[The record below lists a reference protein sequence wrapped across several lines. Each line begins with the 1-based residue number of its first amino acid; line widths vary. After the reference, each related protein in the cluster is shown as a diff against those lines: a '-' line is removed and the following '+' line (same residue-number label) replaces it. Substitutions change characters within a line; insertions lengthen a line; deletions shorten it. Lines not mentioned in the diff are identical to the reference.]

1 MREAR
6 SWALKFAQLR
16 MLSTIVFCEDK
27 LSGKARADI
36 AVLLART
43 LACLVPAKVDG
54 ILCDVRIAGPA
65 KAGLGLVAHH
75 AGCGFIESENESARL
90 RLALEAARGPRV
102 FLLCCGHAPESGFID
117 EVNDLLAAA
126 GRLQAVELLV
136 APESMFER
144 LFPSRA
150 RVAGIIASRE
160 SLLSVSCEGFQA
172 LARSLGS
179 PATLR
184 TRARRIG

>member
-1 MREAR
+1 
-6 SWALKFAQLR
+6 

-27 LSGKARADI
+27 HFGRAGAGG

-65 KAGLGLVAHH
+65 KAGLGLIAHH
-75 AGCGFIESENESARL
+75 AGCGFIESESEASRL
-90 RLALEAARGPRV
+90 QLAIEAAHGPRI
-102 FLLCCGHAPESGFID
+102 FLLCCGHVPEPEFID
-117 EVNDLLAAA
+117 EVNDLLANTAA
-126 GRLQAVELLV
+126 GKLEAVELLA
-136 APESMFER
+136 APESALQR
-144 LFPSRA
+144 LFPSWA

-160 SLLSVSCEGFQA
+160 RLLHVPHQGFHE
-172 LARSLGS
+172 LTRNLGAA
-179 PATLR
+179 ATLR

>member
-1 MREAR
+1 
-6 SWALKFAQLR
+6 

-27 LSGKARADI
+27 RSGKAGADI

-65 KAGLGLVAHH
+65 NAGIGLVAHH
-75 AGCGFIESENESARL
+75 AGCGFVESGNESVRL
-90 RLALEAARGPRV
+90 QLALEAARGPRV
-102 FLLCCGHAPESGFID
+102 FLLCCGHVPEPEFID
-117 EVNDLLAAA
+117 EVNDLLTSTFASNT
-126 GRLQAVELLV
+126 RAVELLA
-136 APESMFER
+136 APESMLER
-144 LFPSRA
+144 LFPSWA
-150 RVAGIIASRE
+150 RVAGIIASRD
-160 SLLSVSCEGFQA
+160 SLLCVPYEGFQA

-179 PATLR
+179 PAALR

>member
-1 MREAR
+1 
-6 SWALKFAQLR
+6 

-27 LSGKARADI
+27 QFGKARADI

-54 ILCDVRIAGPA
+54 ILCDVSIAGPA

-90 RLALEAARGPRV
+90 RLALEAARGPKV
-102 FLLCCGHAPESGFID
+102 FLLCCGHVPEPEFID
-117 EVNDLLAAA
+117 EVNDLLASTAA
-126 GRLQAVELLV
+126 GKLQAAQLLA

-150 RVAGIIASRE
+150 RVAGIIASRV
-160 SLLSVSCEGFQA
+160 SLLCQPYEGFQA